1 MATDLRAANSSQ
13 LIHLG
18 NKFRRKAEREKVY
31 VYVEDDI
38 DIVFWRHFF
47 RKHESKY
54 SIVIQTL
61 QIDQKELRG
70 KASLLSKIDLT
81 TLGKNKI
88 ICIDSDFD
96 LIIPDY
102 STYSNEIIS
111 NKYILTTY
119 LYSIESF
126 KCYHSNLTEYIYK
139 STLCDNITEDISG
152 IFEEFSVLISDLF
165 LILLTSIHNKD
176 KYYSSKD
183 FGNDLSKISYS
194 KTGFSDRSIEYIKN
208 KAERMEHYKQAHI
221 IEINAFESYLKN
233 SSFLRCDYYLLING
247 HDLVN
252 YIVVPIMKFII
263 KPLRSNKISK
273 IYTLKE
279 SEIRKK
285 TLLQQYHNQ
294 TNTSTD
300 PHSIQDRIKQLINDC
315 TSYDIGDVYNVI
327 QGSVDNI
334 Y

>member
-1 MATDLRAANSSQ
+1 MATDLRTANSSR

-18 NKFRRKAEREKVY
+18 SKFRQKAEKEKVY

-54 SIVIQTL
+54 SIIIQPL
-61 QIDQKELRG
+61 QIGHKELRG

-102 STYSNEIIS
+102 SIYSNKIIS

-126 KCYHSNLTEYIYK
+126 KCHHSNLIEYIYK
-139 STLCDNITEDISG
+139 STLCDNITEDIK
-152 IFEEFSVLISDLF
+152 EVLETFSILISDLF
-165 LILLTSIHNKD
+165 LILLTSIYKKD
-176 KYYSSKD
+176 DYYSLKD
-183 FGNDLSKISYS
+183 FGKDLSKISYS
-194 KTGFSDRSIEYIKN
+194 KMGFPNRSTDYVHN
-208 KAERMEHYKQAHI
+208 KVDKMKDYKQAHI
-221 IEINAFESYLKN
+221 IEIKEFESYLRE

-252 YIVVPIMKFII
+252 YIVIPILKFII
-263 KPLRSNKISK
+263 KPLRGNKISK
-273 IYTLKE
+273 IHSLKE
-279 SEIRKK
+279 GQKRKE
-285 TLLQQYHNQ
+285 TLLQQYYNQ

-300 PHSIQDRIKQLINDC
+300 SHSVQNRIKQLINDC
-315 TSYDIGDVYNVI
+315 TSYDIGSIYSVI
-327 QGSVDNI
+327 QKKIDNI